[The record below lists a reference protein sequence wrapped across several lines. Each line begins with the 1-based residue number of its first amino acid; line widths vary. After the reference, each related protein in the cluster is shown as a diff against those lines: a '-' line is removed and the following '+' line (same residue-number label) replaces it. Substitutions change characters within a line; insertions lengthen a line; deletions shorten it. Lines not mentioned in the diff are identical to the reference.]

1 MDRTEPLYLD
11 DLEVGQRFRS
21 GVVAVTAGSIKAFAA
36 EFDPQPFHLDE
47 GAAAASFFG
56 GLVASG
62 WQTACLTMRLL
73 VEGELQIAGGLI
85 GAGVEE
91 MRWPRPVRPGETLQA
106 ESELI
111 EIRVSE
117 KRPDRGI
124 VRIKTTTLNQDG
136 LPVLEQVARLVVPR
150 RPS

>member
-1 MDRTEPLYLD
+1 MDQTRPLYLD

-21 GVVAVTAGSIKAFAA
+21 GVVTVTAESIKAFAA

-47 GAAAASFFG
+47 HAAAESFFG

-73 VEGELQIAGGLI
+73 VDGELKIAGGLI

-91 MRWPRPVRPGETLQA
+91 MRWPRPVRPGDTLQA
-106 ESELI
+106 ESEVI
-111 EIRVSE
+111 GVRVSE
-117 KRPDRGI
+117 KRPDRGV
-124 VRIKTTTLNQDG
+124 VRMKTTTINQDG
-136 LPVLEQVARLVVPR
+136 QPVMEQVARLIVPR
-150 RPS
+150 KPA